1 MLRAIQQTI
10 TSTKTVSE
18 AFTCLDSG
26 VGFLTIRDFQAG
38 LSTHFDLTL
47 RQQEVNAL
55 FREIDAEGNG
65 VVKYAA
71 FDAFYRLD
79 FQKRVQELEAEKERM
94 VTQYDIFDHLLKVL
108 K

>member
-1 MLRAIQQTI
+1 MLRAIQERI

-26 VGFLTIRDFQAG
+26 VGFLTLHDFQAG

-47 RQQEVNAL
+47 RQHEVNAL
-55 FREIDAEGNG
+55 FREVDAEGNG
-65 VVKYAA
+65 HVKYAA

-79 FQKRVQELEAEKERM
+79 FHKRVEELEMEKERM